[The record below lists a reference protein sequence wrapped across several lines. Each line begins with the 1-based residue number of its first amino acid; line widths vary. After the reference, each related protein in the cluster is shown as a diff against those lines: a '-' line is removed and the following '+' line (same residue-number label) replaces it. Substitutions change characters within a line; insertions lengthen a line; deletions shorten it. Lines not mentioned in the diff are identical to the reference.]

1 MNPALAIIIILG
13 AIIVWFL
20 AARFF
25 RSTGEVVKD
34 IIDEAKYQMSEEDDD
49 GDI

>member
-1 MNPALAIIIILG
+1 MNPALIIIIVLV

-20 AARFF
+20 AARLF
-25 RSTGEVVKD
+25 RPTGGVVKD

-49 GDI
+49 E

>member
-25 RSTGEVVKD
+25 RPTGEVVKD
-34 IIDEAKYQMSEEDDD
+34 VIDEAIYQMTEEEEEES
-49 GDI
+49 

>member
-1 MNPALAIIIILG
+1 MNPALIIIVILG

-25 RSTGEVVKD
+25 RPTGEVVKD
-34 IIDEAKYQMSEEDDD
+34 VIEEAVYQMTEEEEEK
-49 GDI
+49 

>member
-25 RSTGEVVKD
+25 RPTGEVVND
-34 IIDEAKYQMSEEDDD
+34 VIDEAIYQMTEEEEEEL
-49 GDI
+49 